1 MTFLIA
7 LFTRWGL
14 PEWVRKPLAYA
25 AAIVAMIAL
34 LSILKGCYDRSIERD
49 YEAEITAQVQAQ
61 ASEAAADAT
70 EAVVET
76 KREVE
81 SVNKR
86 ARDGAAAKPNDPLK
100 GALDAMGDKR

>member
-1 MTFLIA
+1 MPLFLLKFIGLPRWVHALAGVGVLIA
-7 LFTRWGL
+7 AFFLWLHFHDRGVID
-14 PEWVRKPLAYA
+14 EHEAG
-25 AAIVAMIAL
+25 IAV
-34 LSILKGCYDRSIERD
+34 
-49 YEAEITAQVQAQ
+49 QVQAQ

-76 KREVE
+76 RREVE